1 MTLKP
6 PAPAPLA
13 EHHSLPVESTPY
25 AQSGHSYRK
34 ANGLLDK
41 STASNKTSRSK
52 TNEPEVERRA
62 PPARQ
67 EISSEHPVYQVNNR
81 QLKLMHVLLKEP
93 EPVSG
98 DGGEIRWEAL
108 VQVSWSLG
116 DVSTSAW
123 LIMIQVFK
131 RIGFM

>member
-62 PPARQ
+62 PP
-67 EISSEHPVYQVNNR
+67 
-81 QLKLMHVLLKEP
+81 
-93 EPVSG
+93 G
-98 DGGEIRWEAL
+98 
-108 VQVSWSLG
+108 
-116 DVSTSAW
+116 
-123 LIMIQVFK
+123 
-131 RIGFM
+131 